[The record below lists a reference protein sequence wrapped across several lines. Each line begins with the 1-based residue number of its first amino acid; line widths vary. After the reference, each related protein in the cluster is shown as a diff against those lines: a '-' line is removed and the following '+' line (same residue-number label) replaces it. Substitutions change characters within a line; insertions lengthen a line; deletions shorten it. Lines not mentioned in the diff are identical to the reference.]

1 MQIRFILPTL
11 MLLLAL
17 SAITSGQESRCLLK
31 KTELPSI
38 PELRGFYLGIT
49 TEQVRA
55 RATKIQL
62 RPADEFGA
70 TALNLFPD
78 YETGIDKKAF
88 EHVRTISLEFLDG
101 RVSSLWIGYD
111 QSFKW
116 QSPEEFTQGFTAA
129 LKLQGAWR
137 QKLRNKLLDCAD
149 FSVAVI
155 PAGGSLSIKLMDEAA
170 RETLEKRKAAKEE
183 SQP

>member
-1 MQIRFILPTL
+1 MHFRFILLTL
-11 MLLLAL
+11 TLLLVFSQIA
-17 SAITSGQESRCLLK
+17 SGQDSRCHLK
-31 KTELPSI
+31 KSELASI
-38 PELRGFYLGIT
+38 PELRGFHLGMT

-55 RATKIQL
+55 RATRIEL

-78 YETGIDKKAF
+78 HETGIDKKSF
-88 EHVRTISLEFLDG
+88 ENVRTISLEFLDG

-111 QSFKW
+111 PSFKW
-116 QSPEEFTQGFTAA
+116 QTPEEFTQGFAAA

-155 PAGGSLSIKLMDEAA
+155 PAGGSLSIKLTDEAA

-183 SQP
+183 AQP

>member
-1 MQIRFILPTL
+1 MNLRNIK
-11 MLLLAL
+11 L
-17 SAITSGQESRCLLK
+17 SLIVIFVCVCATSAQESKCTLK
-31 KTELPSI
+31 KSELPSI
-38 PELRGFYLGIT
+38 PELRGFYLGMT

-62 RPADEFGA
+62 RPSDEFGS

-78 YETGIDKKAF
+78 YESGIDKKTF

-116 QSPEEFTQGFTAA
+116 QSPDEFTQGFAAA

-137 QKLRNKLLDCAD
+137 QKLRNRLLDCAD

-155 PAGGSLSIKLMDEAA
+155 PAGGSLSIKLVDEGA
-170 RETLEKRKAAKEE
+170 RETLEKRKAAQEE